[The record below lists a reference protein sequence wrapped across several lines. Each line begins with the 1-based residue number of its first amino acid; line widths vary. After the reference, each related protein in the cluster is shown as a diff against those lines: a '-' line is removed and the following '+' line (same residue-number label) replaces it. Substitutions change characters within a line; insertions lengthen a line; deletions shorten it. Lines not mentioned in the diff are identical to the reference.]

1 MSKIDILHKTHLF
14 LVKRL
19 GDFYMAEKMDRR
31 VRKTKAQLREGLA
44 RLMQQK
50 SIKEISVKELVDE
63 VDINRS
69 TFYLHYTDIY
79 QMLQKIEE
87 DAMQN
92 ITEVMKKYP
101 LDSNNPDSVLQFIVQ
116 FFSIMDNDRD
126 LCLALLGPHGDM
138 AFVEQIENLL
148 AKTFLSHLPEKF
160 PENDPYI
167 KYPYSFILNG
177 CVGLIRTWLSGPE
190 TESPEQVARLT
201 YHLIENTTQGYLNM
215 QK

>member
-1 MSKIDILHKTHLF
+1 MIGGFLH
-14 LVKRL
+14 
-19 GDFYMAEKMDRR
+19 G
-31 VRKTKAQLREGLA
+31 RKNGPTRPQNESAAPEGLA

-79 QMLQKIEE
+79 QMLHKIEE
-87 DAMQN
+87 EAMQN
-92 ITEVMKKYP
+92 ITEVMQNHLIDP
-101 LDSNNPDSVLQFIVQ
+101 GNPDSVLPFIVQ

-148 AKTFLSHLPEKF
+148 AETFLKQLPDRF
-160 PENDPYI
+160 PKNDPDI
-167 KYPYSFILNG
+167 KYPYAFILNG
-177 CVGLIRTWLSGPE
+177 CVGLIRTWLSSPQS
-190 TESPEQVARLT
+190 ESPEQVARLT
-201 YHLIENTTQGYLNM
+201 YHLIENTIQGYLNM
-215 QK
+215 KK

>member
-1 MSKIDILHKTHLF
+1 MT
-14 LVKRL
+14 
-19 GDFYMAEKMDRR
+19 EKMDRR

-44 RLMQQK
+44 RLMQKK

-101 LDSNNPDSVLQFIVQ
+101 IDPDNSDSVLQFIVQ

-126 LCLALLGPHGDM
+126 LCLAAWDLSAPGCLRHR
-138 AFVEQIENLL
+138 VNLL
-148 AKTFLSHLPEKF
+148 
-160 PENDPYI
+160 NRWRD
-167 KYPYSFILNG
+167 
-177 CVGLIRTWLSGPE
+177 
-190 TESPEQVARLT
+190 
-201 YHLIENTTQGYLNM
+201 
-215 QK
+215 

>member
-1 MSKIDILHKTHLF
+1 M
-14 LVKRL
+14 VKRL

-101 LDSNNPDSVLQFIVQ
+101 IDPDNSDSVLQFIVQ

-167 KYPYSFILNG
+167 KYPYAFILNG
-177 CVGLIRTWLSGPE
+177 YVGLIRTWLSSPE
-190 TESPEQVARLT
+190 TESPDQVALLI
-201 YHLIENTTQGYLNM
+201 YHLIEDTAQGYLNM

>member
-1 MSKIDILHKTHLF
+1 MTFYIKPVCFGKKIGGFLH
-14 LVKRL
+14 
-19 GDFYMAEKMDRR
+19 G
-31 VRKTKAQLREGLA
+31 RKNGPTRPQNESATPGGTCPAYATEEYQ
-44 RLMQQK
+44 
-50 SIKEISVKELVDE
+50 EISVKELVDE

-101 LDSNNPDSVLQFIVQ
+101 IDPDNSDSVLQFIVQ

-167 KYPYSFILNG
+167 KYPYAFILNG
-177 CVGLIRTWLSGPE
+177 CVGLIRTWLSSPE
-190 TESPEQVARLT
+190 TESPDQVALLI
-201 YHLIENTTQGYLNM
+201 YHLIEDTAQGYLNM

>member
-1 MSKIDILHKTHLF
+1 M
-14 LVKRL
+14 VKRL

-44 RLMQQK
+44 RLMQKK

-101 LDSNNPDSVLQFIVQ
+101 IDPDNSDSVLQFIVQ
-116 FFSIMDNDRD
+116 FFSDRD

-167 KYPYSFILNG
+167 KYPYAFILNG
-177 CVGLIRTWLSGPE
+177 CVGLIRTWLSSPE
-190 TESPEQVARLT
+190 TESPDQVALLI
-201 YHLIENTTQGYLNM
+201 YHLIEDTAQGYLNM

>member
-1 MSKIDILHKTHLF
+1 M
-14 LVKRL
+14 VKRL
-19 GDFYMAEKMDRR
+19 GDFYMTEKMDRR

-44 RLMQQK
+44 RLMQKK

-101 LDSNNPDSVLQFIVQ
+101 IDPDNSDSVLQFIVQ

-148 AKTFLSHLPEKF
+148 AGTFLKQLPGTF
-160 PENDPYI
+160 PKDDPNL
-167 KYPYSFILNG
+167 KYAYAFTLNG
-177 CVGLIRTWLSGPE
+177 CVGLIKTWLSLPVQ
-190 TESPEQVARLT
+190 ESPAHIAELT
-201 YHLIENTTQGYLNM
+201 CRLIENATQGYLDTLT
-215 QK
+215 K

>member
-1 MSKIDILHKTHLF
+1 MDHRAERMKSLIIQTFFECLKTE
-14 LVKRL
+14 
-19 GDFYMAEKMDRR
+19 DFSQLTVGQIAEH
-31 VRKTKAQLREGLA
+31 A
-44 RLMQQK
+44 R
-50 SIKEISVKELVDE
+50 
-63 VDINRS
+63 INRS

-101 LDSNNPDSVLQFIVQ
+101 IDPDNPDSVLQFIVQ

-167 KYPYSFILNG
+167 KYPYAFILNG
-177 CVGLIRTWLSGPE
+177 CVGLIRTWLSSPE
-190 TESPEQVARLT
+190 TESPDQVALLI
-201 YHLIENTTQGYLNM
+201 YHLIEDTAQGYLNM

>member
-1 MSKIDILHKTHLF
+1 
-14 LVKRL
+14 
-19 GDFYMAEKMDRR
+19 MAEKMDRR

-101 LDSNNPDSVLQFIVQ
+101 IDPDNSDSVLQFIVQ

-160 PENDPYI
+160 PENRNQPA
-167 KYPYSFILNG
+167 PHHSRRRLVLYS
-177 CVGLIRTWLSGPE
+177 
-190 TESPEQVARLT
+190 A
-201 YHLIENTTQGYLNM
+201 
-215 QK
+215 

>member
-1 MSKIDILHKTHLF
+1 
-14 LVKRL
+14 
-19 GDFYMAEKMDRR
+19 MAEKMDRR

-44 RLMQQK
+44 RLMQKK

-101 LDSNNPDSVLQFIVQ
+101 IDPDNSDSVLQFIVQ

-126 LCLALLGPHGDM
+126 LFRALLGPHGDM

-148 AKTFLSHLPEKF
+148 AETFLKRLPEKL
-160 PENDPYI
+160 PKNDPNI
-167 KYPYSFILNG
+167 KYPYAFILNG
-177 CVGLIRTWLSGPE
+177 CVGLIRTWLSCPVK
-190 TESPEQVARLT
+190 ESPDQVARLT
-201 YHLIENTTQGYLNM
+201 YHLIENTIQGYLNM
-215 QK
+215 KK

>member
-1 MSKIDILHKTHLF
+1 
-14 LVKRL
+14 
-19 GDFYMAEKMDRR
+19 MAEKMDRR

-44 RLMQQK
+44 RLMQKK

-69 TFYLHYTDIY
+69 TFYLHYSDIPGLLAEVENE
-79 QMLQKIEE
+79 MMEE
-87 DAMQN
+87 MQN

-101 LDSNNPDSVLQFIVQ
+101 IDPDNSDSVLQFIVQ

-148 AKTFLSHLPEKF
+148 AETFLKRLPEKL
-160 PENDPYI
+160 PKNDPNI
-167 KYPYSFILNG
+167 KYPYAFILNG
-177 CVGLIRTWLSGPE
+177 CVGLIRTWLSCPVK
-190 TESPEQVARLT
+190 ESPDQVAQMT
-201 YHLIENTTQGYLNM
+201 YRFIEDTAQGYLNM

>member
-1 MSKIDILHKTHLF
+1 
-14 LVKRL
+14 
-19 GDFYMAEKMDRR
+19 
-31 VRKTKAQLREGLA
+31 
-44 RLMQQK
+44 
-50 SIKEISVKELVDE
+50 
-63 VDINRS
+63 
-69 TFYLHYTDIY
+69 
-79 QMLQKIEE
+79 
-87 DAMQN
+87 MQN

-101 LDSNNPDSVLQFIVQ
+101 IDPDNPDSVLQFIVQ

-167 KYPYSFILNG
+167 KYPYAFILNG
-177 CVGLIRTWLSGPE
+177 CVGLIRTWLSSPE
-190 TESPEQVARLT
+190 TESPDQVALLI
-201 YHLIENTTQGYLNM
+201 YHLIEDTAQGYLNM

>member
-1 MSKIDILHKTHLF
+1 
-14 LVKRL
+14 
-19 GDFYMAEKMDRR
+19 MAEKMDRR

-92 ITEVMKKYP
+92 ITKYP
-101 LDSNNPDSVLQFIVQ
+101 IDPDNPDSVLQFIVQ

-167 KYPYSFILNG
+167 KYPYAFILNG
-177 CVGLIRTWLSGPE
+177 CVGLIRTWLSSPE
-190 TESPEQVARLT
+190 TESPDQVALLI
-201 YHLIENTTQGYLNM
+201 YHLIEDTAQGYLNM

>member
-1 MSKIDILHKTHLF
+1 
-14 LVKRL
+14 
-19 GDFYMAEKMDRR
+19 MAEKMDRR

-101 LDSNNPDSVLQFIVQ
+101 INSDNPDTVLQFIVQ

-148 AKTFLSHLPEKF
+148 AETFLKRLPEKL
-160 PENDPYI
+160 PKNDPNI
-167 KYPYSFILNG
+167 KYPYAFILQ
-177 CVGLIRTWLSGPE
+177 WLRSELNPLPWLFIVRLK
-190 TESPEQVARLT
+190 ESPDQVARMT
-201 YHLIENTTQGYLNM
+201 YRFIEDTAQGYLNM

>member
-1 MSKIDILHKTHLF
+1 
-14 LVKRL
+14 
-19 GDFYMAEKMDRR
+19 MAEKMDRR

-138 AFVEQIENLL
+138 AFVEQIEDLL

-160 PENDPYI
+160 PKNDPYI

>member
-1 MSKIDILHKTHLF
+1 
-14 LVKRL
+14 
-19 GDFYMAEKMDRR
+19 MAEKMDRR

-44 RLMQQK
+44 RSCRRK
-50 SIKEISVKELVDE
+50 VSRKFRKRLVDE

-101 LDSNNPDSVLQFIVQ
+101 IDPDNSDSVLQFIVQ

-148 AKTFLSHLPEKF
+148 AETFLKQLPDRF
-160 PENDPYI
+160 PKNDPDI
-167 KYPYSFILNG
+167 KYPYAFILNG
-177 CVGLIRTWLSGPE
+177 CVGLIRTCCLRHRV
-190 TESPEQVARLT
+190 TSPEQVRD
-201 YHLIENTTQGYLNM
+201 
-215 QK
+215 

>member
-1 MSKIDILHKTHLF
+1 
-14 LVKRL
+14 
-19 GDFYMAEKMDRR
+19 MAEKMDRR

-101 LDSNNPDSVLQFIVQ
+101 IDPDNSDSVLQFIVQ

-126 LCLALLGPHGDM
+126 LCLALLGQHGDM

-160 PENDPYI
+160 PENGPYI
-167 KYPYSFILNG
+167 KYPYAFILNG
-177 CVGLIRTWLSGPE
+177 CVGLIRTWLSSPE
-190 TESPEQVARLT
+190 TESPDQVALLI
-201 YHLIENTTQGYLNM
+201 YHLIEDTAQGYLNM

>member
-1 MSKIDILHKTHLF
+1 MSKIDILHKSCLF

-101 LDSNNPDSVLQFIVQ
+101 INSDNPDTVLQFIVQ

-126 LCLALLGPHGDM
+126 LCLALLGSHGDM

-148 AKTFLSHLPEKF
+148 AEPFWNDCWETAK
-160 PENDPYI
+160 NDPNI
-167 KYPYSFILNG
+167 KYPYAFILNG
-177 CVGLIRTWLSGPE
+177 CVGLIRTWLSCPVK
-190 TESPEQVARLT
+190 ESPDQVARMT
-201 YHLIENTTQGYLNM
+201 YRFIEDTAQGYLNM